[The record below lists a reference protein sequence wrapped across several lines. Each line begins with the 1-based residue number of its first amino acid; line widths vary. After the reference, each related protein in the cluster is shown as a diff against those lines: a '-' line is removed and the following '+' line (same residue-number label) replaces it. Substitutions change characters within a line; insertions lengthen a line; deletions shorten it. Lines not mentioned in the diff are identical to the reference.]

1 MSATVLL
8 GGAIGLMGAAG
19 LLVLIRALRA
29 PVRPPRARTPR
40 GAALLAAAGHPEASP
55 TLLCAG
61 SVVGGLVTAILTL
74 ALTGLVVAA
83 AMAGLLAAVAP
94 VLWLTRA
101 ARLRVERLRRAWPD
115 AVDALASGIRAGL
128 SLPEAVT
135 SLASAG
141 PADLRP
147 VFSGAAA
154 EYRATG
160 SFDAGLDHLARVAQ
174 DGVADRVVV
183 ALRLG
188 REMGGT
194 SIGDVLRT
202 LSMVLRE
209 DARVRAEIRG
219 RQSWTVSAARLAV
232 IAPWLTLLLLST
244 RPGVVSAF
252 ATPAGAVVLVLAG
265 VLSAAAYALMLRWGR
280 LPELPRL
287 AR

>member
-1 MSATVLL
+1 MSATAAL
-8 GGAIGLMGAAG
+8 GAGIGLVGAIGLLM
-19 LLVLIRALRA
+19 LISALRA
-29 PVRPPRARTPR
+29 PARPRRSRAPRV
-40 GAALLAAAGHPEASP
+40 AALLAAAGHPEVSP
-55 TLLCAG
+55 ALLVAG
-61 SVVGGLVTAILTL
+61 SMGGAVVAATLTL
-74 ALTGLVVAA
+74 AVTGLVVAS
-83 AMAGLLAAVAP
+83 AMAGLLAAAAP
-94 VLWLTRA
+94 VLWLRRA

-135 SLASAG
+135 ALAGAG

-160 SFDAGLDHLARVAQ
+160 SFEASLDHLARDAQ

-188 REMGGT
+188 REVGGT
-194 SIGDVLRT
+194 SIGEVLRT

-232 IAPWLTLLLLST
+232 LAPWVTLLLLST
-244 RPGVVSAF
+244 RPGVLSAF
-252 ATPAGAVVLVLAG
+252 ATPAGAVVLVLSGA
-265 VLSAAAYALMLRWGR
+265 LSAAAYALMLRWGR

-287 AR
+287 A

>member
-1 MSATVLL
+1 VSAAVVL
-8 GGAIGLMGAAG
+8 GAVMGLMGATG
-19 LLVLIRALRA
+19 LLILI
-29 PVRPPRARTPR
+29 
-40 GAALLAAAGHPEASP
+40 AALLAPARPRPVRTPRAAALLVAAGYPRANP
-55 TLLCAG
+55 AALIAG
-61 SVVGGLVTAILTL
+61 SAGGALVTAILTL
-74 ALTGLVVAA
+74 AITGLIVAS

-94 VLWLTRA
+94 VLWLQRA
-101 ARLRVERLRRAWPD
+101 ARVRVERLRRAWPD

-128 SLPEAVT
+128 SLPEAVV

-147 VFSGAAA
+147 VFSSAAA

-160 SFDAGLDHLARVAQ
+160 SFDASLDHLGRDAQ

-188 REMGGT
+188 RDMGGT

-209 DARVRAEIRG
+209 DARIRAEIRG

-232 IAPWLTLLLLST
+232 MAPWLTLLLLST

-265 VLSAAAYALMLRWGR
+265 ALSATAYALMLRWGR

-287 AR
+287 TR

>member
-1 MSATVLL
+1 MSPSAVL
-8 GGAIGLMGAAG
+8 GAAIGLTGAAG
-19 LLVLIRALRA
+19 LLILIGALRA
-29 PVRPPRARTPR
+29 PRRPPRSRSLR
-40 GAALLAAAGHPEASP
+40 GAALLAGAGYPEASL
-55 TLLCAG
+55 TLVIAG
-61 SVVGGLVTAILTL
+61 SIVGGLITAILTL
-74 ALTGLVVAA
+74 ALTGLVVAST
-83 AMAGLLAAVAP
+83 MAGLLAAVTPA
-94 VLWLTRA
+94 LWLTRA

-160 SFDAGLDHLARVAQ
+160 SFEAGLDHLARDAQ

-188 REMGGT
+188 RELGGT

-209 DARVRAEIRG
+209 DARIRAEIRG

-232 IAPWLTLLLLST
+232 VAPWLTLLLLST

-252 ATPAGAVVLVLAG
+252 ATAAGAVVLVLAG
-265 VLSAAAYALMLRWGR
+265 VLSAAAYALMIRLGR